1 MELKRFCSNR
11 ARMMKNEMALQH
23 KRHHDE
29 VCRERELH
37 EDAYDKMLVAE
48 ALQKNND
55 RLRTTVVE
63 QREEI
68 KALLK
73 RISRYA
79 PQEFAGKIPGY
90 MPGQEVDPAMWVL
103 SRDAADEEEQIRLL
117 KLQVKRLE
125 NDARRM
131 VPVVC
136 QYEKLMAQ
144 MAEA

>member
-1 MELKRFCSNR
+1 
-11 ARMMKNEMALQH
+11 
-23 KRHHDE
+23 
-29 VCRERELH
+29 
-37 EDAYDKMLVAE
+37 MLAAE